1 MQRSYLK
8 RSRSGHKRSLENNSH
23 KHTVR
28 GTCFVG
34 LLQVDI
40 DIDGLLSFDP
50 MTSSK
55 FTIDGDQVKV
65 RSKGSNFQVNIIA

>member
-1 MQRSYLK
+1 M
-8 RSRSGHKRSLENNSH
+8 
-23 KHTVR
+23 
-28 GTCFVG
+28 G

-50 MTSSK
+50 MTPSK

>member
-1 MQRSYLK
+1 M
-8 RSRSGHKRSLENNSH
+8 
-23 KHTVR
+23 
-28 GTCFVG
+28 G

-55 FTIDGDQVKV
+55 FTIDGI
-65 RSKGSNFQVNIIA
+65 RSRSGQKSQIFKSILLHKNYMLLTQNFYRI